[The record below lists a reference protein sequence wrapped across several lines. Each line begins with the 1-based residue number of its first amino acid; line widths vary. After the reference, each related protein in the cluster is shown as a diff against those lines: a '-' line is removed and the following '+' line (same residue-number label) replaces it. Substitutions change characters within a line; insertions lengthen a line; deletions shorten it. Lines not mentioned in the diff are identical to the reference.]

1 MKFFKLNS
9 LKGKM
14 LISSILLV
22 VMVCLGV
29 SIISIVLSQKSILNT
44 INKDLPQIAVQAAK
58 SVENGI
64 DKNIAVLDLVA
75 TNPILSDE
83 KAPIESK
90 IAVLAQETKRSGHLS
105 MTYSYPNG
113 DAVDTLNKT
122 FNIAHQPGFQK
133 SLSGTSNVSDPIVS
147 VTTGKIIVIYSAP
160 VKKDGKVVAVL
171 SAVRPGNELST
182 YVNNVKFG
190 KSGGAY
196 MLSSTGT
203 TIAHKKEDFV
213 ISQRNNL
220 TDEKYKTNP
229 ELKQLINIQKQMT
242 EGKTGNGNYSFDGVE
257 SYSGFA
263 PVGDSGW
270 SIGVTMLKSEVFEEV
285 DSIIFNIA
293 ILSILF
299 LAIGALT
306 AYFISKSI
314 TKPIN
319 NCVNHLEKIAG
330 GDLNVTIDE
339 KLIKRKDE
347 VGNIAK
353 SINAM
358 KGSIISILND
368 INAGSNELNSQID
381 HLNKVSNELIS
392 TSSDISVATDD
403 VAKGNTDQANDIVD
417 ITNIIDDFSVKLD
430 GMISLMKNVETHTG
444 EIKNMTVASDKD
456 MDTLIT
462 SVNNVNNVF
471 AELTSKT
478 KRVEENVSRITSIT
492 DLINSISEQTNLLAL
507 NAAIEAAR
515 AGEAGRGFSVVADE
529 IRKLAEQSKEST
541 NNIASIVSEITV
553 ETNLMADAT
562 NLVNE
567 ELGNQEGNVKT
578 AIDSFKSINDAVD
591 TINCMVEEVSTS
603 ITSLD
608 ESKNVILTKVESAS
622 AVAQE
627 VSASSEEIAASTNEM
642 GSSAKNIGNSLEAL
656 SATSEKLMD
665 NVNKFKF

>member
-1 MKFFKLNS
+1 MKFLKLNS
-9 LKGKM
+9 LKGK
-14 LISSILLV
+14 LLLSSVLLV
-22 VMVCLGV
+22 GIVCIGI
-29 SIISIVLSQKSILNT
+29 SIISIIFSQKSVLNT

-64 DKNIAVLDLVA
+64 DKNIAVLDLLA

-83 KAPIESK
+83 TAPIESK
-90 IAVLAQETKRSGHLS
+90 IAVLAEEVKRSGYTS
-105 MTYSYPNG
+105 MTYSNPNG

-122 FNIAHQPGFQK
+122 FNIAHQAGFKK
-133 SLSGTSNVSDPIVS
+133 SLSGESNVSDPIVS

-171 SAVRPGNELST
+171 SAVRPGNELSS
-182 YVNNVKFG
+182 YVNNIKFG
-190 KSGGAY
+190 KSGRAY
-196 MLSSTGT
+196 MLSSTGA
-203 TIAHKKEDFV
+203 TIAHQSEDFV
-213 ISQRNNL
+213 LSQRNNL
-220 TDEKYKTNP
+220 TDEKYKNDAN
-229 ELKQLINIQKQMT
+229 LKGLINIQKQMT
-242 EGKTGNGNYSFDGVE
+242 EGKTGNGNYTFDGVE

-263 PVGDSGW
+263 PVGNSGW
-270 SIGVTMLKSEVFEEV
+270 SIGVTMLKSEVFEEI

-293 ILSILF
+293 ILSLVF
-299 LAIGALT
+299 LIIGALT
-306 AYFISKSI
+306 AYVISKSV

-319 NCVNHLEKIAG
+319 YCVDYLEKIAG

-347 VGNIAK
+347 VGNIGK

-368 INAGSNELNSQID
+368 INVGSSELNNQID
-381 HLNKVSNELIS
+381 HLNRVSNELIS

-403 VAKGNTDQANDIVD
+403 VAKGNTEQANDIVD
-417 ITNIIDDFSVKLD
+417 ITNIIDDFSEKLD
-430 GMISLMKNVETHTG
+430 SMISLMKNVENNTG
-444 EIKNMTVASDKD
+444 EIKNMTVTSDRD

-471 AELTSKT
+471 SELTSKT
-478 KRVEENVSRITSIT
+478 KRVEENVSKITSIT

-553 ETNLMADAT
+553 ETNLMAEAT
-562 NLVNE
+562 DLVNE

-578 AIDSFKSINDAVD
+578 AIDSFKSISDAVD

-622 AVAQE
+622 AVAEE
-627 VSASSEEIAASTNEM
+627 VSASSQEIAASTNDM
-642 GSSAKNIGNSLEAL
+642 GSSAKNIGNSLEVL
-656 SATSEKLMD
+656 SLTSEKLMD